1 MIYQERNGNAVA
13 VHRGENRMDIAELDF
28 SHRMDMELSK
38 HSFPYFFQNVLG
50 MMYPKYMEEWLES
63 METTDRTVIICSRDH
78 GKSVF
83 MHSWVVW
90 NLVFQEPPFQMLYI
104 SSNQKQTM
112 VHMREIDRYFNLPQL
127 KHLRPSRGWAIGNIA
142 LTNGNSILERS
153 VGSQIRGLHPQEI
166 IIDDP
171 LKEFSISGISR
182 VTDWFFGDMI
192 PTLHHTA
199 KLRMIG
205 TPFTYTDIFSQLEEN
220 PAYFVRK
227 YPCFNSLEEPLW
239 PARWDYDALMQ
250 RRAEIG
256 SLKFTREYLCIPVS
270 TGTALFGIE
279 HLENAKNKEYV
290 LKLGQRRDKGYRYC
304 VGVDPA
310 ISTDGDYNVIMV
322 LEVDDEG
329 NKTVVH
335 VDRAKNVSFRENID
349 KLRLIGQVFKP
360 DNILYETNTFAK
372 AFTQELR
379 AVSDLNVRDFDTT
392 RKKKQEIILN
402 LQMNF
407 ENKKINLPYGDN
419 NSRAVTNLLIEELSM
434 FSITDSGRFEG
445 VGAHDDLVMALAL
458 ANSAAQTSTDSF
470 ILLDDME
477 IFDSPITPS
486 YGISRGIAGLNF

>member
-1 MIYQERNGNAVA
+1 MEMEDLNFAHQ
-13 VHRGENRMDIAELDF
+13 
-28 SHRMDMELSK
+28 MDMELSK
-38 HSFPYFFQNVLG
+38 TSFPYFFQNVCE
-50 MMYPKYMEEWLES
+50 MMYPKYMQEWFDT
-63 METTDRTVIICSRDH
+63 MQKTDRTVIVCSRDH

-83 MHSWVVW
+83 MHCWVVW

-127 KHLRPSRGWAIGNIA
+127 KHLRPSRGWAIGNIT
-142 LTNGNSILERS
+142 LTNGNSVLERS

-171 LKEFSISGISR
+171 LKEFSLVAIQR

-199 KLRMIG
+199 NLRMIG

-220 PAYFVRK
+220 SAYTVRK
-227 YPCFNSLEEPLW
+227 YPCLDSMNEPLW
-239 PARWDYDALMQ
+239 PERWDYDALMQ
-250 RRAEIG
+250 RKSEIG

-270 TGTALFGIE
+270 TGTALFGQSF
-279 HLENAKNKEYV
+279 LESAKNKDFI
-290 LKLGQRRDKGYRYC
+290 LKLGHRKDKGYKYY

-322 LEVDDEG
+322 LEVDDEK
-329 NKTVVH
+329 NKTIVH
-335 VDRAKNVSFRENID
+335 VDRAKNVQFRENID
-349 KLRLIGQVFKP
+349 KLRLIGKIFEPEVV
-360 DNILYETNTFAK
+360 LYETNTFAK

-379 AVSDLNVRDFDTT
+379 TLSDLNVRDFDTT
-392 RKKKQEIILN
+392 RRKKQEIILN

-407 ENKKINLPYGDN
+407 ENGKIRLPYGDN
-419 NSRAVTNLLIEELSM
+419 NSRTVTSALIEELSM
-434 FSITDSGRFEG
+434 FSITDSGKFEG

-458 ANSAAQTSTDSF
+458 ANAASQTPTEAF
-470 ILLDDME
+470 MLLDDME
-477 IFDSPITPS
+477 IFDGPETAPLSQTA
-486 YGISRGIAGLNF
+486 GIAGLNF